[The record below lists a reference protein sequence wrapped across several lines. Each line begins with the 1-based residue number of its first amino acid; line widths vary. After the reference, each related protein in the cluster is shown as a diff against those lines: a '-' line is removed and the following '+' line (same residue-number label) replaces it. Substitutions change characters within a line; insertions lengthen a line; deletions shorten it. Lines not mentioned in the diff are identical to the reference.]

1 MERLLDFNVSDEEF
15 LPLLEQTV
23 SLLYN
28 SVDSSER
35 NAAQSTLTKLKEH
48 PDSWIRVDKILDRSN
63 DPNVKFFALQ
73 ILENLIKYRWKT
85 LPRETCEA
93 IRNYIVNKVIELS
106 SSDEYLSREKVY
118 IGKLDLILV
127 QIVKQEWPA
136 NWRSFV
142 SDIVGA
148 SKSSISLCENNLYI
162 LQLLSEEVF
171 DFSRGEMTQ
180 NKVLELK
187 NQFNSEFLSVYQ
199 LCQLVFDQA
208 GELERSRPSLIS
220 TALKTF
226 ERFLSWIPLGYV
238 FETQVIESLLAFFEK
253 SRFRNEALRC
263 LVEVATIQVEAYHD
277 RLRFLFIT
285 FMEELYRIIPPDT
298 DIPCV
303 VDKTSELSMEFI
315 TNLALFFSEF
325 FKSHARQLEDNGS
338 NGRALLLGMEYL
350 VKISMVPDTEVF
362 KICLEWWRKL
372 ASELYNS
379 QVPQEKWSPLVVHSN
394 SGQIAKERLQFYAPI
409 LSSVRR
415 VMISRMAKPEEVLIV
430 EDENG
435 EIVRETTKDTD
446 TIALYI
452 AMKETIWCLCLFD
465 PVDTMNIMLEKLSLQ
480 LSGTEWSWHNINTL
494 CWAIGSIS
502 NALSEQEERKFL
514 VTVIKDLLH
523 LCEMKRGKDNKAV
536 VASNI
541 MYVVGQYP
549 RFLQAHWKFLKTV
562 VNKLF
567 EFMHETHPGVQD
579 MACDTFRKII
589 QECYYEF
596 VIVQYGESKP
606 FIMEIIENLQDIISD
621 LEPHQV
627 QSFYQAVCRMVPSF
641 PNAEMKNQLVLELF
655 HLPNHSWESILYQAS
670 HDQQVLQQRDVMKR
684 LVSILRTNSGAATY
698 LGSLYMIQLRRI
710 FSELLS
716 CYSVYSEMILQAIGN
731 LGVFATKTADV
742 RLMRSVK
749 KEILKLLESFFSAVD
764 KSERKVVDSEFIQ
777 PLLEP
782 ILGDYYRNIPEAR
795 EPETLSLFAV
805 ITSYMGE
812 MIPVSTVRY
821 IFKSLFN
828 VTLEM
833 IKNNFEDFPDSRY
846 NLFRLLGAMNQYSF
860 ASLFQLDED
869 PSLAES
875 EFRLVINAILWAVKH
890 TERNIAETGLQTLLE
905 LLKNVDSSSYEG
917 YFYRTYFQWI
927 LNDILVVLTDT
938 LHRPGFKYHVQ
949 ILLRLFTVV
958 NGYLKEPIW
967 TEEEATQASRSGLV
981 LQNNYDY
988 VNWYLR
994 VLLMSAFP
1002 NMSRSQIENVVQ
1014 GMLQAQDEKVLKNHV
1029 RDFLV
1034 QTKEFSSGDN
1044 SELYDDHTHVH
1055 SEQWQSLANNNDSSS
1070 SNRRV
1075 QTAQVNK
1082 S

>member
-1 MERLLDFNVSDEEF
+1 MERLLNFNISDDEF

-23 SLLYN
+23 SLLYS
-28 SVDSSER
+28 SVDSSQR
-35 NAAQSTLTKLKEH
+35 NAAQSTLTQLKEH

-85 LPRETCEA
+85 LPRGTCEA

-127 QIVKQEWPA
+127 QVVKQEWPA

-148 SKSSISLCENNLYI
+148 SKSSMSLCENNLYI

-171 DFSRGEMTQ
+171 DFSR
-180 NKVLELK
+180 
-187 NQFNSEFLSVYQ
+187 EFLSVYQ

-208 GELERSRPSLIS
+208 AELQRSRPSLIS

-238 FETQVIESLLAFFEK
+238 FETQVIESLLSFFGQ

-277 RLRFLFIT
+277 KLRFLFVT
-285 FMEELYRIIPPDT
+285 FMEELCRIIPPET
-298 DIPCV
+298 DIASL
-303 VDKTSELSMEFI
+303 VDKSGEISMEFI
-315 TNLALFFSEF
+315 SNLALFFSEF
-325 FKSHARQLEDNGS
+325 FKSHVRLLEDNGS
-338 NGRALLLGMEYL
+338 NGLALLLGMEYL

-372 ASELYNS
+372 ASEIYNAQYPIEKGTS
-379 QVPQEKWSPLVVHSN
+379 SIVLLFNNRQVAN
-394 SGQIAKERLQFYAPI
+394 ERLQFYAPI
-409 LSSVRR
+409 FSSIRR

-502 NALSEQEERKFL
+502 DALSEQEERKFL

-579 MACDTFRKII
+579 MACDTFRKIV
-589 QECYYEF
+589 QDCHYQF
-596 VIVQYGESKP
+596 VVTQYGETKP

-627 QSFYQAVCRMVPSF
+627 QALYPALSRIVAAF

-655 HLPNHSWESILYQAS
+655 HLPNTSWESILYQAS
-670 HDQQVLQQRDVMKR
+670 REQQILQQRDVMKR
-684 LVSILRTNSGAATY
+684 LVSILRTNSGAATH

-710 FSELLS
+710 FSELMS
-716 CYSVYSEMILQAIGN
+716 CYSVYSEMIIQAIGN

-749 KEILKLLESFFSAVD
+749 KELLKLLESFFDVVD
-764 KSERKVVDSEFIQ
+764 KSERKTVETEFIQ

-782 ILGDYYRNIPEAR
+782 ILSDYFRNIPEAR

-805 ITSYMGE
+805 ITTYMGE
-812 MIPVSTVRY
+812 MIPVTMVRY

-846 NLFRLLGAMNQYSF
+846 NLFRLLRAINQYSF

-917 YFYRTYFQWI
+917 YFYRTYFQLI

-967 TEEEATQASRSGLV
+967 TEEEATQASRSGVV

-1002 NMSRSQIENVVQ
+1002 NMSRSQIENVIQ
-1014 GMLQAQDEKVLKNHV
+1014 GMLQAQDEKILKNHL
-1029 RDFLV
+1029 RDFLI

-1044 SELYDDHTHVH
+1044 SELYDEANHHSTSA
-1055 SEQWQSLANNNDSSS
+1055 SEQERLQSSIVPTSSLQQASNNSSS
-1070 SNRRV
+1070 SNMV
-1075 QTAQVNK
+1075 QAAGFGIN
-1082 S
+1082 SNE